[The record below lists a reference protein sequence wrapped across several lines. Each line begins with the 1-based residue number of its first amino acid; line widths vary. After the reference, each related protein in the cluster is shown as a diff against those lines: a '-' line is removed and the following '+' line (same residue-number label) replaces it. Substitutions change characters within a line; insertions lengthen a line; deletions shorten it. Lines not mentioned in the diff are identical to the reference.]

1 MVKKYSINWGN
12 LPADP
17 EGMSFADLKK
27 AFTRI
32 HGELEDCKQMRKAS
46 SNVARGYQQSAHD
59 AKSEAKTLRRGM
71 VRMTKKQHATEKLK
85 SCGAWSG
92 AAIGSVTLL
101 WQGFDQYG
109 APFPKFLMN
118 SDFFY
123 GGVCWAV
130 TILFGWAAKAFHA
143 AEG

>member
-1 MVKKYSINWGN
+1 MVKKYRVNWGN

-46 SNVARGYQQSAHD
+46 SNVARGYQRDAYD
-59 AKSEAKTLRRGM
+59 AKTENKDLRRGM
-71 VRMTKKQHATEKLK
+71 LRITKEQKAKDELKAT
-85 SCGAWSG
+85 GAWSG

-109 APFPKFLMN
+109 APFPKFLMD

-123 GGVCWAV
+123 GGICWIV
-130 TILFGWAAKAFHA
+130 TVLFGWAAKAFHNA
-143 AEG
+143 